1 MASEHKTHAEIIAD
15 MLYKAG
21 VICPWQVNGGTCEL
35 CPLGHSP
42 HGKDLGKYCSFH
54 KLAHELESA
63 HKREIDEAERR
74 ANHAAIKNVSETLS
88 KVGPLYDAES
98 VGNAAKLHSAA
109 EVTLTTIKKCMDILN
124 SIPSDCG
131 YDGLVEDVGDEL
143 CALRDDFINAALA
156 APARNC
162 DVLTA
167 DERTHKFIEKWE
179 KAHGESIDGKTIIH
193 LSSFSRWL
201 QHPCESEEAK

>member
-1 MASEHKTHAEIIAD
+1 MSEHKTYAEIIDWMRKSSTGPQELAD
-15 MLYKAG
+15 MLDA
-21 VICPWQVNGGTCEL
+21 
-35 CPLGHSP
+35 
-42 HGKDLGKYCSFH
+42 
-54 KLAHELESA
+54 A

-74 ANHAAIKNVSETLS
+74 ANHAAMKNVSETLS

-98 VGNAAKLHSAA
+98 VGNAAKLHAAA

-131 YDGLVEDVGDEL
+131 YGGLVEDVGDEL
-143 CALRDDFINAALA
+143 CGLRDDLINAALE

-162 DVLTA
+162 DALTA
-167 DERTHKFIEKWE
+167 DERTLKFIEKWE
-179 KAHGESIDGKTIIH
+179 KTHGESIDGKTVIY

-201 QHPCESEEAK
+201 QLPYESEAKK